1 VKAHEIL
8 AEGFRGNH
16 SPEGLFE
23 KDYPLCRRLPRGRTS
38 SSSGRGLL
46 PRDIIV
52 SIAEIPMSGV
62 DDLHRFLDENPV
74 GRSYE
79 MTVLRNGTVNRL
91 DVRSDEAAS

>member
-1 VKAHEIL
+1 M
-8 AEGFRGNH
+8 
-16 SPEGLFE
+16 
-23 KDYPLCRRLPRGRTS
+23 
-38 SSSGRGLL
+38 